1 MHCYL
6 HLSLSRMFYR
16 GHSFL
21 CVLILPRTGNRNRC
35 YPVIFRNV
43 KPIPVYSIAKKSKNV
58 NILCAAAISPL
69 AGGGKR
75 LAIRVRN
82 KNICLPKNF

>member
-1 MHCYL
+1 
-6 HLSLSRMFYR
+6 MFYR